1 MIEGLYFVT
10 EKCIQ
15 ATENGYMD
23 KSAGIKQVY
32 KTDLIDKPKRP
43 LTNNRQRVTKRI
55 IMKKTINTVIPDK
68 LPKQQFIVMSLKVF
82 QKNCS
87 F

>member
-1 MIEGLYFVT
+1 
-10 EKCIQ
+10 
-15 ATENGYMD
+15 MD

-68 LPKQQFIVMSLKVF
+68 LPKQQFIVMP
-82 QKNCS
+82 
-87 F
+87 